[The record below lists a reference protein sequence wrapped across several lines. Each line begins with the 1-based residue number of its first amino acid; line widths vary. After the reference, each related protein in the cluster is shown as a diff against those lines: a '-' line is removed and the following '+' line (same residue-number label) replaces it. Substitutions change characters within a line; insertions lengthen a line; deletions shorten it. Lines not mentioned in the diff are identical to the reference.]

1 MHSAVCENSALRIRL
16 TRERIKMSDESLR
29 HRAALKYVRL
39 YVYRKPC
46 EGSRQ
51 VSPNRAAQHIE
62 LLHRRDL
69 RLEA

>member
-1 MHSAVCENSALRIRL
+1 MHSAVYENSALRIRL
-16 TRERIKMSDESLR
+16 ARERIKMRDGSLR
-29 HRAALKYVRL
+29 HRAAFQYVRL
-39 YVYRKPC
+39 YVSRQPC

-51 VSPNRAAQHIE
+51 VSPNRAAKHIE